1 VRFIEETGKGI
12 AKRARSG
19 ETSQSPTLA
28 LCQGTLVVDG
38 PTT

>member
-1 VRFIEETGKGI
+1 MVSFETTLI
-12 AKRARSG
+12 LNLPRYPPISTLRSM
-19 ETSQSPTLA
+19 